1 MAERFESMKT
11 KLMILV
17 LVELV
22 LIVLFSTLMGSYL
35 YLLQFILLLV
45 NFVIIFKMFYES
57 RAAYKKRVFSVS
69 KILGNEA
76 KYAFDFARVG
86 IISYDRKKNITW
98 ISELFDEYNLE
109 LTGTNLFE
117 AFPKLKDLF
126 DKRTEEVEINLGEEV
141 YLVGGF
147 LEENTLFFKDIS
159 ELNILREQNKN
170 NQVVL
175 GIAHLDNYGETTQYE
190 EEQTIAFIDSNI
202 RQAVVRWADK
212 HEMFIRR
219 IRQDRYLLVLNEQA
233 FSAIT
238 NERFSVV
245 HEIKESAKKID
256 ARITLSLAFAR
267 KSNSFKQL
275 EDMSNKALELAQSRG
290 GDQVAINTKGE
301 AMKYYGGSTEAIE
314 KRSKVRVRVMAQNL
328 GELIQESSNV
338 IIVGHK
344 MTDFDSF
351 ASGLGISSIVKV
363 YNKDASIVIN
373 LDDTEA
379 TLKDAINLR
388 REELDKNHHLINL
401 TEAKKMLTKDS
412 LLIMTDHH
420 NLVQTQFPELVN
432 QAEKIVVIDH
442 HRRTEEFQFETK
454 LTYVEAAASSAS
466 ELVVELFPYHRRNV
480 VISKLDATFMY
491 TGMLIDTNRFRNRS
505 HSRTFQAVAELRK
518 YGADLSEVENML
530 RDEYEN
536 FELKNLVL
544 STSQRFEE
552 EYVIAPY
559 KDKELPRALMS
570 QVADEI
576 ISVKDIEASF
586 VVAYVSEDVVAVS
599 ARSNGELNVQVVM
612 ERLGGG
618 GHFTGAACQIKG
630 RSINDVVKEL
640 KEAIIE
646 VRKESE
652 AS

>member
-1 MAERFESMKT
+1 MAERFEFLKT
-11 KLMILV
+11 RLMILV
-17 LVELV
+17 LIELILIIVFSMFVEN
-22 LIVLFSTLMGSYL
+22 YL
-35 YLLQFILLLV
+35 YLIQFALILV
-45 NFVIIFKMFYES
+45 NFVIIFMIFYES
-57 RAAYKKRVFSVS
+57 KAAYRKRVFSVS

-76 KYAFDFARVG
+76 KYAFEFAHVG

-98 ISELFDEYNLE
+98 MSELFDSYDLEVTGSNL
-109 LTGTNLFE
+109 LDV
-117 AFPKLKDLF
+117 FPKLKDLF
-126 DKRTEEVEINLGEEV
+126 DKEKEEVEITLGDNV

-159 ELNILREQNKN
+159 ELTLLTEQNKN

-219 IRQDRYLLVLNEQA
+219 IRQDRYLLVLNEQV
-233 FSAIT
+233 FSDIT
-238 NERFSVV
+238 EERFAIV
-245 HEIKESAKKID
+245 HEIKDSAKKID

-267 KSNSFKQL
+267 KSDSFKEL
-275 EDMSNKALELAQSRG
+275 EDMSNRALELAQSRG
-290 GDQVAINTKGE
+290 GDQVAINTKNEG
-301 AMKYYGGSTEAIE
+301 MKYFGGSTEAIE

-328 GELIQESSNV
+328 GELIQKSSNV
-338 IIVGHK
+338 VIVGHK

-351 ASGLGISSIVKV
+351 ASALGISSIVKV
-363 YNKDASIVIN
+363 YKKKASIVMN
-373 LDDTEA
+373 LDDTES
-379 TLKDAINLR
+379 TLKDAITMH
-388 REELDKNHHLINL
+388 REELDDNHNL
-401 TEAKKMLTKDS
+401 VNHKEAKKLLTDDA

-420 NLVQTQFPELVN
+420 NLVQTQFEDLVD
-432 QAEKIVVIDH
+432 QAKKIVVIDH
-442 HRRTEEFQFETK
+442 HRRTEEFQFDTV

-466 ELVVELFPYHRRNV
+466 ELVIELFPYHRRNV
-480 VISKLDATFMY
+480 VITKLDATFMY
-491 TGMLIDTNRFRNRS
+491 TGMLIDTNRFRSRS

-518 YGADLSEVENML
+518 YGADLAEVENML
-530 RDEYEN
+530 KDEYSN

-544 STSQRFEE
+544 GTSQRFEE
-552 EYVIAPY
+552 QYVVAPY
-559 KDKELPRALMS
+559 KDKILPRALMS

-586 VVAYVSEDVVAVS
+586 VVANVSEDVVGVS

-618 GHFTGAACQIKG
+618 GHFTGAAAQIKG
-630 RSINDVVKEL
+630 RSINDVVKQL
-640 KEAIIE
+640 KEAVDE

-652 AS
+652 SS

>member
-1 MAERFESMKT
+1 MVERFEILKT
-11 KLMILV
+11 RLMLIV
-17 LVELV
+17 LVEL
-22 LIVLFSTLMGSYL
+22 IVIILFSMFIENYL
-35 YLLQFILLLV
+35 YLVQFVLLLI
-45 NFVIIFKMFYES
+45 NFAIIFMIFYES
-57 RAAYKKRVFSVS
+57 RAAYRKRVFSVS

-76 KYAFDFARVG
+76 KYAFDFAHVG

-98 ISELFDEYNLE
+98 ASELFDSYDLE
-109 LTGTNLFE
+109 LTGTNLLHI
-117 AFPKLKDLF
+117 FPQLKNLF
-126 DKRTEEVEINLGEEV
+126 DKKSDEVEVNLGEDV
-141 YLVGGF
+141 YSVGGF
-147 LEENTLFFKDIS
+147 AEENTLFFKDVS
-159 ELNILREQNKN
+159 ELKVLTEQNKN

-175 GIAHLDNYGETTQYE
+175 GIAHLDNYEETTQYE

-219 IRQDRYLLVLNEQA
+219 IRQDRYLLVLNERV
-233 FSAIT
+233 FSDISA
-238 NERFSVV
+238 ERFSIV
-245 HEIKESAKKID
+245 HEIKEASKKID

-267 KSNSFKQL
+267 QSDSLKEL
-275 EDMSNKALELAQSRG
+275 EDLSNRALELAQSRG
-290 GDQVAINTKGE
+290 GDQVAINTKNEG
-301 AMKYYGGSTEAIE
+301 MKYFGGSTEAIE

-328 GELIQESSNV
+328 GELIKKSSNV

-351 ASGLGISSIVKV
+351 ASALGISSIVKV
-363 YNKDASIVIN
+363 YNKKASIVVN
-373 LDDTEA
+373 LEDTEA
-379 TLKDAINLR
+379 TLKEAIETHQ
-388 REELDKNHHLINL
+388 EELADNHHLINHD
-401 TEAKKMLTKDS
+401 EAKKLLTNDT

-420 NLVQTQFPELVN
+420 NLVQTQFEDLVGL
-432 QAEKIVVIDH
+432 AKKIVVIDH
-442 HRRTEEFQFETK
+442 HRRTEEFKFETV

-466 ELVVELFPYHRRNV
+466 ELVIELFPYHRRNV

-518 YGADLSEVENML
+518 YGADLAEVENML
-530 RDEYEN
+530 KDEYSN

-544 STSQRFEE
+544 GTSQRFENQ
-552 EYVIAPY
+552 YVVAPY
-559 KDKELPRALMS
+559 KDQILPRALMS

-586 VVAYVSEDVVAVS
+586 VVAHVSDDVVGIS

-618 GHFTGAACQIKG
+618 GHFTGAAAQIKG

-640 KEAIIE
+640 KEAVDE

-652 AS
+652 SS

>member
-1 MAERFESMKT
+1 MAERFESIKT
-11 KLMILV
+11 RLMILV
-17 LVELV
+17 LIELI
-22 LIVLFSTLMGSYL
+22 LIIVFSMFIEKYL
-35 YLLQFILLLV
+35 YLIQFGLILA
-45 NFVIIFKMFYES
+45 NFVVIFMMFYES
-57 RAAYKKRVFSVS
+57 RSAYQKRVFSVS

-76 KYAFDFARVG
+76 KYAFEFAHVG
-86 IISYDRKKNITW
+86 IISYDKKKNITW
-98 ISELFDEYNLE
+98 MSELFDDYGLE
-109 LTGTNLFE
+109 LTGSNLLNE
-117 AFPKLKDLF
+117 FPKLKDLF
-126 DKRTEEVEINLGEEV
+126 DQKKEEVEIKLGDDS

-147 LEENTLFFKDIS
+147 LEENTLFFKDVS
-159 ELNILREQNKN
+159 ELNLLSEQNKN

-175 GIAHLDNYGETTQYE
+175 GIAHLDNYEETTQYE

-219 IRQDRYLLVLNEQA
+219 IRQDRYLLVLNEQV
-233 FSAIT
+233 FSDIT
-238 NERFSVV
+238 EERFSIV

-256 ARITLSLAFAR
+256 ASITLSLAFAR
-267 KSNSFKQL
+267 KSDSLKEL
-275 EDMSNKALELAQSRG
+275 EDMSNRALELAQSRG
-290 GDQVAINTKGE
+290 GDQVAINTKNDS
-301 AMKYYGGSTEAIE
+301 MKYYGGSTEAIE

-328 GELIQESSNV
+328 GELIKKSSNV
-338 IIVGHK
+338 VIVGHK

-363 YNKDASIVIN
+363 YKKDASIVIN
-373 LDDTEA
+373 LDDTES
-379 TLKDAINLR
+379 TLKDAITDH
-388 REELDKNHHLINL
+388 REELDKNHHLVNHE
-401 TEAKKMLTKDS
+401 EAKKLLTDDS

-420 NLVQTQFPELVN
+420 NLVQTQFEDLVH
-432 QAEKIVVIDH
+432 QAKKIVVIDH

-480 VISKLDATFMY
+480 VITKLDATFMY

-530 RDEYEN
+530 RDEYES

-544 STSQRFEE
+544 GSSQRFEE
-552 EYVIAPY
+552 QYVIAPY
-559 KDKELPRALMS
+559 KDKFLPRALMS
-570 QVADEI
+570 QVADDI

-586 VVAYVSEDVVAVS
+586 VIAHVSEDVVAVS
-599 ARSNGELNVQVVM
+599 SRSNGELNVQVVM

-618 GHFTGAACQIKG
+618 GHFTGAAAQIKG
-630 RSINDVVKEL
+630 RSINDVVKQL